1 MTRMSEKETLSTKR
15 RMDKE
20 ISLKSFI
27 SPEKKTL
34 AIISVSGIIYNIGMI
49 AGPYFEGRL
58 AKCFYE
64 IVKKNR
70 TWRNMLSLA
79 AVYLLTIL
87 LVQASRCIKRFYVR
101 RFANNISRS
110 MRHIIY
116 NNIVFMNK
124 ESLDRE
130 NTGSIMTKAIADVDA
145 CAEGMR
151 KFTTEIF
158 DTGVVLVAYIVMLF
172 VYDVRLAF
180 ISIIFIP
187 IAYIIAEKLKVVVT
201 KQNEK
206 YKKCAGE
213 LNMSTLDRI
222 ENAIT
227 FRVYG
232 RESRIDDEYEKVLSE
247 YEKSATYANMW
258 ESAMQ
263 PLYNI
268 ISMCGII
275 FILYYGAKNVMGT
288 GYASWDIGVYTTFI
302 SCFTKMALKSSK
314 AANLFNAVQK
324 ARVSWKRIQPFM
336 KECKEREDN
345 RLVKYDIDKIT
356 VKNASFS
363 YSDTPNS
370 DEYIANNINF
380 TCKKG
385 QIVGITGEVATGK
398 SLIGK
403 VLIGEGSY
411 KGSILLDNIELKNI
425 YAKECYVTYMGHDPE
440 LMSDTISENIILD
453 DAVCLDDMLSKNKK
467 HSNIVGCNIYDNLYD
482 IDKDDYD
489 IHENSHNIAENT
501 CNTDKSLHS
510 IYENSEDN
518 RYENIKY
525 NNIKYNKVTEL
536 VCMRDEIN
544 DMSDDDNTYMGNGG
558 IRMSGGQ
565 QARIA
570 LARTLYHAGAIL
582 VLDDPF
588 SAVDKKTEQKIFK
601 NIREYAKDKIIII
614 ISHRLE
620 IFKQFDEIVMLKSD
634 GTAITGTHNYLMNNC
649 KEYKTLYDIQSKVG
663 DISE

>member
-1 MTRMSEKETLSTKR
+1 MTRLSEKEALSTKR

-27 SPEKKTL
+27 SPEKKTM
-34 AIISVSGIIYNIGMI
+34 AIISVSGIIYNIGMT

-58 AKCFYE
+58 ANCFYE

-70 TWRNMLSLA
+70 TLRDMVSLA
-79 AVYLLTIL
+79 LIYLFTIL

-101 RFANNISRS
+101 RFANNTSRS

-172 VYDVRLAF
+172 IYDVRLAF

-201 KQNEK
+201 KQNER

-232 RESRIDDEYEKVLSE
+232 RESRMDDEYEKVLSK
-247 YEKSATYANMW
+247 YEKSATYANLW

-314 AANLFNAVQK
+314 AAKLFNAVQK
-324 ARVSWKRIQPFM
+324 AKVSWKRIQPFM
-336 KECKEREDN
+336 NPCKEREDSS
-345 RLVKYDIDKIT
+345 LAKYDIDKIT

-363 YSDTPNS
+363 YSSTKNS
-370 DEYIANNINF
+370 NEYIVNNLNL

-411 KGSILLDNIELKNI
+411 SGSILLDNTELKNI

-440 LMSDTISENIILD
+440 LMSDTIRENIVLD
-453 DAVCLDDMLSKNKK
+453 DTICLNDMLSMTKK
-467 HSNIVGCNIYDNLYD
+467 HSISENL
-482 IDKDDYD
+482 
-489 IHENSHNIAENT
+489 
-501 CNTDKSLHS
+501 
-510 IYENSEDN
+510 EDN
-518 RYENIKY
+518 RYENMR
-525 NNIKYNKVTEL
+525 YNKVTEL

-544 DMSDDDNTYMGNGG
+544 NMPDGDDTYMGNGG
-558 IRMSGGQ
+558 VRMSGGQ

-570 LARTLYHAGAIL
+570 LARTLYHAGAVL

-601 NIREYAKDKIIII
+601 NIREYAKDKIVII

-620 IFKQFDEIVMLKSD
+620 IFTQFDEVVMLKSD
-634 GTAITGTHNYLMNNC
+634 GSTITGTHNYLMNNC
-649 KEYKTLYDIQSKVG
+649 KEYKTLYDIQSKAG

>member
-1 MTRMSEKETLSTKR
+1 MARLSEKETLGTKR

-34 AIISVSGIIYNIGMI
+34 AIISVSGIIYNIGMT

-58 AKCFYE
+58 ANCFYE

-70 TWRNMLSLA
+70 TLRDMVSLA
-79 AVYLLTIL
+79 LVYLLTIL

-101 RFANNISRS
+101 RFANNTSRS

-145 CAEGMR
+145 CAEGMK

-172 VYDVRLAF
+172 IYDVRLAF

-201 KQNEK
+201 KQNER

-232 RESRIDDEYEKVLSE
+232 RESRMDDEYEKVLSK
-247 YEKSATYANMW
+247 YEKSATYANLW

-314 AANLFNAVQK
+314 AAKLFNAVQK
-324 ARVSWKRIQPFM
+324 AKVSWKRIQPFM
-336 KECKEREDN
+336 NPCKEREDSS
-345 RLVKYDIDKIT
+345 LAKYDIDKIT

-363 YSDTPNS
+363 YSSTKNS
-370 DEYIANNINF
+370 NEYIVNNLNL

-403 VLIGEGSY
+403 VLIGEGTYS
-411 KGSILLDNIELKNI
+411 GSILLDNTELKNI

-440 LMSDTISENIILD
+440 LMSDTIRENIILD
-453 DAVCLDDMLSKNKK
+453 DTICLDDMLSKNKK
-467 HSNIVGCNIYDNLYD
+467 HSNIASCNIYNNLC
-482 IDKDDYD
+482 DKDKDAYD
-489 IHENSHNIAENT
+489 IHENLHNIAENT
-501 CNTDKSLHS
+501 CNIGKDSYS
-510 IYENSEDN
+510 IYELEDN
-518 RYENIKY
+518 RYENMR
-525 NNIKYNKVTEL
+525 YNKVTEL
-536 VCMRDEIN
+536 VCMRNEIN
-544 DMSDDDNTYMGNGG
+544 NMPDCEDTYMGNAGV
-558 IRMSGGQ
+558 RMSGGQ

-570 LARTLYHAGAIL
+570 LARTLYHAGAVL

-588 SAVDKKTEQKIFK
+588 SAVDKKTEQRIFE
-601 NIREYAKDKIIII
+601 NIREYAKDKIVII

-620 IFKQFDEIVMLKSD
+620 IFTQFDEVVMLKSD
-634 GTAITGTHNYLMNNC
+634 GSTITGTHNYLMNNC
-649 KEYKTLYDIQSKVG
+649 KEYKTLYDIQSKAG